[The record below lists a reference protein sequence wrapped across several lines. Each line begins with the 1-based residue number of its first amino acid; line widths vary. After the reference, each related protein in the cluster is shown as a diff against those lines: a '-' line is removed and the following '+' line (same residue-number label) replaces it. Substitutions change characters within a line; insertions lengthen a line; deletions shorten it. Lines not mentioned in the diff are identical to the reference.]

1 MVVSFSFENVA
12 VAAMYKLCMGDCDCG
27 RDWLLEW
34 FSQT

>member
-27 RDWLLEW
+27 RDC
-34 FSQT
+34 SKGC